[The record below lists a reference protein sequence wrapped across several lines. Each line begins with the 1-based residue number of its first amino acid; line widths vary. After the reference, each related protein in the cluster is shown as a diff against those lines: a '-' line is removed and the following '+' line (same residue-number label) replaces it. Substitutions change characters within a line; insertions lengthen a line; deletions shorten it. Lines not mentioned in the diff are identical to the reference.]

1 MEETKKF
8 ILSNK
13 ESFELYDYLNDYQ
26 VLFKAIEEKVTADH
40 CIEACKA
47 FLEGLA
53 KTIISEVDL
62 RSEETKKRFE
72 DKDWDNL
79 STLKSQ
85 IDGRNAKFQELV
97 RQSILVLA
105 AFHHSCEKDF
115 LLGFTSKY
123 FSTIAK
129 LRDKRGDVSHGR
141 QVPKNDK
148 SSLVLAGMVESITD
162 VIATHMLEVFV
173 LIDFD
178 VDKKGDAIDFIKE
191 SFEIKPESDYES
203 FHEREK
209 FIRTFNKQ
217 LDEENPIL
225 GGLSYSE
232 ALYFQKQNDYLMML
246 AEYELELQSDLN

>member
-1 MEETKKF
+1 MEQTKKF
-8 ILSNK
+8 ISNNRD
-13 ESFELYDYLNDYQ
+13 SFELYDYLNDYQ
-26 VLFKAIEEKVTADH
+26 VLFKAIEEKETADH

-53 KTIISEVDL
+53 KTIISGVDL
-62 RSEETKKRFE
+62 RSEETKKRF
-72 DKDWDNL
+72 DDIDWGNL
-79 STLKSQ
+79 VKLKAQ
-85 IDGRNAKFQELV
+85 IDVGNAKFQELV

-115 LLGFTSKY
+115 LLGFTSKF

-129 LRDKRGDVSHGR
+129 LRDRRGDVSHGR

-178 VDKKGDAIDFIKE
+178 VDKIGDAIDFIKE
-191 SFEIKPESDYES
+191 SFEIKPESDYELL
-203 FHEREK
+203 HEREK

-217 LDEENPIL
+217 LDETNPIQS
-225 GGLSYSE
+225 GLSYSE

-246 AEYELELQSDLN
+246 AEYESASQSDLN